1 MARSIRASRW
11 AASPDTEMSSLTHRL
26 AQEADLPAL
35 RALMARAIE
44 ELQRGFLSPEQ
55 IAASHQIM
63 GLDSQLVKDGTYFVI
78 EREGALA
85 GCGGWSWR
93 ATLFGGDDSIVARE
107 PAPLDPQTDAA
118 RIRAM
123 YVDPAQAR
131 RGIGKLIM
139 QLCEDAARAAGFGK
153 VELMATLA
161 GLPLYKACGYAEIEA
176 VKATSREGV
185 IVPIIRMGKAL

>member
-1 MARSIRASRW
+1 
-11 AASPDTEMSSLTHRL
+11 MSGLTHRL

-35 RALMARAIE
+35 PALMARAIE

-78 EREGALA
+78 EREGKLA

-107 PAPLDPQTDAA
+107 PAPLDPAKDAA
-118 RIRAM
+118 KIRAM

-176 VKATSREGV
+176 IEATSREGV
-185 IVPIIRMGKAL
+185 TVPIIRMGKVL